1 MNGDFSA
8 ASYASSVMQ
17 ITGAEGGHD
26 VLSLTHR
33 KRKAVMELDTAAV
46 LQSTSEKMRAEGFQ
60 VRESHF

>member
-8 ASYASSVMQ
+8 PSYASSVMQ
-17 ITGAEGGHD
+17 IIWRGGGHD
-26 VLSLTHR
+26 VFSRTHR
-33 KRKAVMELDTAAV
+33 KRKAMMELDMAAV